1 MPQFRTTPGGT
12 SGPEPS
18 AEGITV
24 VVADDHPALRA
35 AVSGILSERGMVVA
49 GEAGD
54 GEQALAEIL
63 AKRPRVALLDA
74 KMPRLG
80 GIEVAERA
88 GRTAPETAVLL
99 YTGHG
104 DRALLVEALDVG
116 VRGFVLKEAPLNELV
131 RAVEVVAAGG
141 TYVDPVLAGALVS
154 AKLDTA
160 VPELTERERRVL
172 RMLADGLT
180 NEEIGKRLFISA
192 ETVRTNVQK
201 AMAKLDADTRTQ
213 AVATALRHSLIA

>member
-1 MPQFRTTPGGT
+1 MTDAQT
-12 SGPEPS
+12 S
-18 AEGITV
+18 AAITV

-35 AVSGILSERGMVVA
+35 AVAGILAERGMVVV
-49 GEAGD
+49 GDAGD
-54 GEQALAEIL
+54 GEQALAEIQ
-63 AKRPRVALLDA
+63 AKRPRVALLDE
-74 KMPRLG
+74 KMPRLA
-80 GIEVAERA
+80 GIRVAERA
-88 GRTAPETAVLL
+88 NRTVPETALLL

-131 RAVEVVAAGG
+131 RAVEIVAGGG

-154 AKLDTA
+154 AKLDTTL
-160 VPELTERERRVL
+160 PELTERERRVL

-180 NEEIGKRLFISA
+180 NEEIGKRLFISP